1 MSTPPFRCGRVGWQ
15 PLPIKKLRGTEPA
28 ESISLSG
35 RGLTSACIIII
46 ASCIKGNAVLKKL
59 E

>member
-1 MSTPPFRCGRVGWQ
+1 M
-15 PLPIKKLRGTEPA
+15 KLRGTKPA
-28 ESISLSG
+28 ESINLSPG
-35 RGLTSACIIII
+35 RGLSSACIIII